1 MSMSVLQLK
10 DYSPPAQQPETA
22 PPKTGSAEK
31 LRKQPHQGF
40 AATVA
45 VGLALAGLYVGGR
58 IFNARRARRVA
69 PAVIR
74 VASLSQPSIAVK
86 PATEPPIPA
95 PVNRAAK
102 PKTRPP
108 VWSIVNPRPG
118 ETYLQ
123 VA

>member
-10 DYSPPAQQPETA
+10 DYSPPAQQAATA
-22 PPKTGSAEK
+22 PPETGPAEK
-31 LRKQPHQGF
+31 LRKQLYNGF

-45 VGLALAGLYVGGR
+45 IGLALAGLYVGGR

-74 VASLSQPSIAVK
+74 MTSLSQPSSAVK
-86 PATEPPIPA
+86 PASEPPVPA

-102 PKTRPP
+102 PKARPP
-108 VWSIVNPRPG
+108 V
-118 ETYLQ
+118 
-123 VA
+123 